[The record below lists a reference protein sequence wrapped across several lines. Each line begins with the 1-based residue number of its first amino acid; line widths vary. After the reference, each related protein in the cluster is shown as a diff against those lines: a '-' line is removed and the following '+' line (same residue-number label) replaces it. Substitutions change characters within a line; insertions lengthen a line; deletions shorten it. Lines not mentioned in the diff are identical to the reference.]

1 MNQPLRN
8 KKVGAFTLIEL
19 LVVIAIIAILA
30 GMLLPALAK
39 AKARAQRIKC
49 VSNLKQVG
57 LAFRIFANEND
68 ERYPYKAQLL
78 TNYSIGSAVT
88 VNDNSTSCPA
98 WIHFQTMSNELQ
110 SAKVLMCPAD
120 RNKLNSAADDFLNGI
135 GAVGSPGLGTAKSL
149 NALGNRNNSVS
160 YFVGLEADET
170 KAQALL
176 SGDRNM
182 TSTEGNVPFITG
194 PRGDTVTPSGAY
206 FVANGGNNTTLVN
219 GTPRWSDI
227 PTNAVHDLQG
237 NITLADGSVQQA
249 TGAKLEDVLR
259 AAINAYGSTAK
270 LLLFP

>member
-68 ERYPYKAQLL
+68 ERYPYKVQLL
-78 TNYSIGSAVT
+78 TNYSLGSATPIT
-88 VNDNSTSCPA
+88 VSDNSTSCPA
-98 WIHFQTMSNELQ
+98 WIHFQTMSNQLQ

-120 RNKLNSAADDFLNGI
+120 RNKLNSAADDFLDSSGT
-135 GAVGSPGLGTAKSL
+135 GAGAGTAKSL
-149 NALGNRNNSVS
+149 NAGNNRNNSVS

-176 SGDRNM
+176 SGDRNI
-182 TSTEGNVPFITG
+182 SSVEGIAPLANG
-194 PRGDTVTPSGAY
+194 SAY
-206 FVANGGNNTTLVN
+206 FVSDGVN
-219 GTPRWSDI
+219 GTALATGSPRFSDI
-227 PTNAVHDLQG
+227 PTNAIHDLQG

-249 TGAKLEDVLR
+249 TGQKLEDVLR